1 MYLPPMSMV
10 AKVQLVSAVGTLVHS
25 DIPYMQ
31 GLPSQLQGFELQIV
45 QLYGKV
51 SHSSSFV
58 APPLGLS
65 CGFSLIS
72 VCGLP
77 TVLSSSGCPGALGSA
92 LVRTGCRGGMAAG
105 AVGAL
110 TMTGVWG
117 VSGCERSSPTGEKVC
132 REDSSHRCE
141 RSSPSGSL
149 F

>member
-1 MYLPPMSMV
+1 MV

-92 LVRTGCRGGMAAG
+92 LVRTGRGGGTAAWITGAPVGPGAQGSRRPQKQEIMAL
-105 AVGAL
+105 VG
-110 TMTGVWG
+110 GF
-117 VSGCERSSPTGEKVC
+117 S
-132 REDSSHRCE
+132 
-141 RSSPSGSL
+141 
-149 F
+149 